1 MALFIPASAFW
12 FIQPDDFSNWQQ
24 QERKKKGKKKPIG
37 NERWDDG
44 FIFFF
49 SYYWTERVLSYIWG
63 TNNWRIPFFFFVFLL
78 TFCKYSTQSRL
89 VWKIKWKTK
98 FLCKTYFKKDAAHQ
112 RRIIIMSFHHRV
124 YFFKYN
130 LVPLGVYFEWRS
142 RWTGEYKECS
152 SVSQ

>member
-1 MALFIPASAFW
+1 MALFIAASAFW

-24 QERKKKGKKKPIG
+24 QERKKKGEEKTNWEWKM
-37 NERWDDG
+37 RWW
-44 FIFFF
+44 IHLFFF
-49 SYYWTERVLSYIWG
+49 ILLNRKGPVLHIWG
-63 TNNWRIPFFFFVFLL
+63 TNNWRITFFFFVFLL

-112 RRIIIMSFHHRV
+112 RRRIIMSFHHRV

-142 RWTGEYKECS
+142 RWEYKECS